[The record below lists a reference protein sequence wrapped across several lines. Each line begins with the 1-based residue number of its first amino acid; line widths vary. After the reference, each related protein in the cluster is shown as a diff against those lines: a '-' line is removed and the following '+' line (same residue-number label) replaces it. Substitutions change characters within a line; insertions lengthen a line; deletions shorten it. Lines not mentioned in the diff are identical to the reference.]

1 MSRSKRK
8 TSIIGH
14 TSASSEKQ
22 DKRDYNRRYRHAC
35 KQFLHIDFETEL
47 LPHLQAYSNLW
58 SMSKD
63 GKKWF
68 DAKKY
73 PKLMRK

>member
-8 TSIIGH
+8 TSISGH
-14 TSASSEKQ
+14 TIASSEKQ
-22 DKRDYNRRYRHAC
+22 DKREYNRCYRHAC

-47 LPHLQAYSNLW
+47 LPHLREYSNLW
-58 SMSKD
+58 SMCKE

-73 PKLMRK
+73 PKMMRK